1 MLCSTIPSEILLQ
14 KSQTCYQPCE
24 QRTCIENCCSSLSYS
39 RSQIF
44 KSLSAEALDS
54 GEVGRSS
61 SHCTVS
67 KLLTHWLHERNIMVI
82 VLHCPVLWCL
92 CAFVLSCCSR
102 VWLFVTLWAIACQAP
117 LSMGILQARI
127 LEWVAMP
134 SSRGPFQTRDRTCV
148 SYVSCT
154 GRQVLYL

>member
-54 GEVGRSS
+54 VEVGRSS

-67 KLLTHWLHERNIMVI
+67 KLLTHRLHERNIMVI

-92 CAFVLSCCSR
+92 RAFVLSLLQSC
-102 VWLFVTLWAIACQAP
+102 LTLCDP
-117 LSMGILQARI
+117 MGYSL
-127 LEWVAMP
+127 P
-134 SSRGPFQTRDRTCV
+134 GSSVHGDSPGKN
-148 SYVSCT
+148 T
-154 GRQVLYL
+154 GVGSHALL